1 MNTDLETSTFC
12 FDRTHLE
19 LNLLWLH
26 FHTTA
31 RQFVGKKSGSQ
42 VFVWCPYVHYISV
55 HDTYTCCGTSQCWN
69 AHSGQ
74 NSTRTC
80 HGQFSHQYL
89 LFFPSYFMSRML
101 WFITE
106 IWFRIFRVGILDYL
120 YEFFPL
126 LLWSRFDSLTWR
138 LIKTWFK
145 VNSLSSALR
154 TPVLWFSSVGLE
166 NKKVF
171 IFTLQ
176 HLVIWDN
183 SGNNQYEVLALK
195 VYRLANS
202 IV

>member
-1 MNTDLETSTFC
+1 MLCSRRKPCDPPKSSTHPLHPLTLNNDWSLSNTDLETSTFC

-89 LFFPSYFMSRML
+89 LFFPLILCQECYDLLQKSGLGFSESEY
-101 WFITE
+101 WT
-106 IWFRIFRVGILDYL
+106 IFKSFSPCCCDPGSTPSTGVLLRPGVKSIPY
-120 YEFFPL
+120 L
-126 LLWSRFDSLTWR
+126 LLWELRFSG
-138 LIKTWFK
+138 
-145 VNSLSSALR
+145 SAR
-154 TPVLWFSSVGLE
+154 
-166 NKKVF
+166 
-171 IFTLQ
+171 
-176 HLVIWDN
+176 
-183 SGNNQYEVLALK
+183 
-195 VYRLANS
+195 
-202 IV
+202 

>member
-1 MNTDLETSTFC
+1 MLCSRRKPCDPPKSSTHPLHPLTLNNDWSLSNTDLETSTFC

-89 LFFPSYFMSRML
+89 LFS
-101 WFITE
+101 
-106 IWFRIFRVGILDYL
+106 
-120 YEFFPL
+120 L
-126 LLWSRFDSLTWR
+126 LFYVKNVMIYYR
-138 LIKTWFK
+138 
-145 VNSLSSALR
+145 N
-154 TPVLWFSSVGLE
+154 
-166 NKKVF
+166 
-171 IFTLQ
+171 
-176 HLVIWDN
+176 LV
-183 SGNNQYEVLALK
+183 
-195 VYRLANS
+195 
-202 IV
+202 

>member
-1 MNTDLETSTFC
+1 MLCSRRKPCDPPKSSTHPLHPLTLNNDWSLSNTDLETSTFC

-89 LFFPSYFMSRML
+89 LFFPSYFMSRIL

-120 YEFFPL
+120 
-126 LLWSRFDSLTWR
+126 
-138 LIKTWFK
+138 
-145 VNSLSSALR
+145 
-154 TPVLWFSSVGLE
+154 
-166 NKKVF
+166 
-171 IFTLQ
+171 
-176 HLVIWDN
+176 
-183 SGNNQYEVLALK
+183 
-195 VYRLANS
+195 
-202 IV
+202 